1 MIKRVARAEA
11 ELFPL
16 PGRNWFTYVGPQN
29 TPTERVSMGVSV
41 FPPGSRPAGHVHDS
55 QEETIYC
62 AAGRGRI
69 VTPEVTAEIEPGVA
83 VWVPVGTFHATESD
97 GPEPL
102 ELVCFFSP
110 PVVPGSYEKGGPS

>member
-1 MIKRVARAEA
+1 MFKRVTREEA
-11 ELFPL
+11 EVLPL
-16 PGRNWFTYVGPQN
+16 PGRDWHTYIGPHN
-29 TPTERVSMGVSV
+29 TPTEHVSMGVSV
-41 FPPGSRPAGHVHDS
+41 FEPGARPDGHVHES

-69 VTPEVTAEIEPGVA
+69 VTPDGVAEVWPGVT
-83 VWVPVGTFHATESD
+83 VWVAPGTLHATEAD

-110 PVVPGSYEKGGPS
+110 PVIPGSYEKGKRA